1 LIVTPWPKKPF
12 IYQINTWVW
21 LDRLSRTYE
30 TPLTLES
37 VPDDVLNELAALN
50 VDAIWLMGV
59 WHRSPATRASALR
72 YIHEYRSALPDI
84 TPDDVPG
91 SPYAIGMY
99 QVDGNLGGRTGL
111 ANFRKRLAERGLKL
125 ILDYVPNHVSTDHPW
140 VSRHPDWMVQ
150 GKAQDLRRRKD
161 DFFSV
166 RDSLGQARVIAH
178 GRDPYFPGWIDT
190 AQINAFNPEA
200 RQATVDVLLDIAE
213 QCDGVR
219 CDMAMLFL
227 NDVFRRT
234 WGNYVHEN
242 PASEYW
248 SEVIPPVK
256 AQKPDFLFMAEVY
269 WDMEYRLLELGF
281 DYCYDKRLYD
291 RIRDDKIASIREH
304 LVADARYQRRLTRF
318 IENHD
323 EQRAA
328 AHFGIPKSRM
338 GAVLICTL
346 PGATL
351 LHDGQFEGRRVKLPV
366 QIGRQPEEKLD
377 MELKQFYQWLL
388 AETRDSIYQ
397 RGDWVLYHPSPA
409 KDNGTH
415 NNLIAYGWRCDQ
427 DYRLIVVNLSGT
439 WSQGHIALH
448 LWSEMGGANWTLHD
462 ALNNQDYTRGGGHLL
477 NPGLYVD
484 LAPYHAHLFHI
495 ERH

>member
-1 LIVTPWPKKPF
+1 MTAWPNKPF

-30 TPLTLES
+30 MPLTLET

-59 WHRSPATRASALR
+59 WYRSPATRASALR
-72 YIHEYRSALPDI
+72 YIHEYRGALPDI
-84 TPDDVPG
+84 TPEDVVG
-91 SPYAIGMY
+91 SPYAVGMY

-111 ANFRKRLAERGLKL
+111 ANFRRRLAERGLKL
-125 ILDYVPNHVSTDHPW
+125 ILDYVPNHVATDHPW
-140 VSRHPDWMVQ
+140 VSRHPEWMVQ
-150 GKAQDLRRRKD
+150 GKPADLRKRKD
-161 DFFSV
+161 DFFST

-178 GRDPYFPGWIDT
+178 GRDPYFPGWVDT
-190 AQINAFNPEA
+190 AQINAFNPEV
-200 RQATVDVLLDIAE
+200 RRATVDLLKDIAS

-227 NDVFRRT
+227 NDIFRRT
-234 WGNYVHEN
+234 WGGYVPEN
-242 PASEYW
+242 PTTEFWAD
-248 SEVIPPVK
+248 VIQPVRE
-256 AQKPDFLFMAEVY
+256 AHADFLFMAEVY

-291 RIRDDKIASIREH
+291 RIRDNDIGGIRTHLIA
-304 LVADARYQRRLTRF
+304 DGGYQQHLTRF

-323 EQRAA
+323 EQRAV
-328 AHFGIPKSRM
+328 AHFGLPKSKM
-338 GAVLICTL
+338 GAVMICTL

-377 MELKQFYQWLL
+377 MELKQFYQRLL
-388 AETRDSIYQ
+388 QETRAPIYQ
-397 RGDWVLYHPSPA
+397 RGHWVQYHPSPA
-409 KDNGTH
+409 KDNGSHH
-415 NNLIAYGWRCDQ
+415 NLVAYGWRCDHQ
-427 DYRLIVVNLSGT
+427 YRLIVINLTGS
-439 WSQGHIALH
+439 WSQSHISLY
-448 LWSEMGGANWTLHD
+448 LWPEMGHSNWLLTDILND
-462 ALNNQDYTRGGGHLL
+462 AHYTRGGGHML
-477 NPGLYVD
+477 NPGLYVE
-484 LAPYHAHLFHI
+484 LAPYSAHVFHL